1 MGEVQTSDLRTNAM
15 MELKVPHFDRHYSWC
30 GSSLLFL
37 HFIHICHTKHLI
49 FLLPQKKT
57 TTSDFRSQL
66 SFPFSV

>member
-37 HFIHICHTKHLI
+37 H
-49 FLLPQKKT
+49 
-57 TTSDFRSQL
+57 
-66 SFPFSV
+66 